1 MITKRLKTAVILT
14 SVLSFITVVSA
25 FVTQYRAEQSLTPK
39 CSYLDPI
46 LVDLLAFSAALFLVL
61 EGLYRLIEHQEIK
74 TAKDRLFLAIR
85 IAFGF
90 AIITLHV
97 MQFIHK

>member
-1 MITKRLKTAVILT
+1 MNKKLKAAVIMT
-14 SVLSFITVVSA
+14 SIISLATIIVSFS
-25 FVTQYRAEQSLTPK
+25 TQSIAEKSLTIK
-39 CSYLDPI
+39 CSYFDPI

-74 TAKDRLFLAIR
+74 TTKDRLFLAIR

-97 MQFIHK
+97 MQFMHK

>member
-1 MITKRLKTAVILT
+1 METRHLKAAVILT
-14 SVLSFITVVSA
+14 GIISLVAIVSA
-25 FVTQYRAEQSLTPK
+25 FYTQWRAEQTLTPK

-46 LVDLLAFSAALFLVL
+46 LVDLLAFSAGLFLVL
-61 EGLYRLIEHQEIK
+61 EGLYRIIEHQEIK
-74 TAKDRLFLAIR
+74 TTKDRLFLAIR
-85 IAFGF
+85 IAFGC